1 MCAVAFTQVTA
12 FVMRGPVMSDSR
24 LPENG
29 ENAPQQPSRAGSDA
43 PLAALPER
51 PRTSRSKAVGGVLIA
66 ALALALAGGG
76 WALTRGDEASQDS
89 GATGGSAP
97 TTVRIGTTEAAADYW
112 PPLQTLAKQNGI
124 NLEVVNFSDY
134 TQANPALAQKQIDL
148 NLFQHLQFLA
158 GYNVNDSQTLA
169 PIGSSVVVP
178 LGLYSTKH
186 TNVAQIPD
194 GGTIAIPNDATNQ
207 ARALLVLQQA
217 KLLTLKGGG
226 SSLSTPADIDA
237 AASKVKVTPVDAAQT
252 VAALPSVD
260 GSIVNNNFALD
271 AKLDPKS
278 ALFSDDPAKPE
289 AEPYINVFVAR
300 AQDKDNPTYAKLVR
314 LYHDPS
320 VVSAVKAQSKN
331 TAVIVDRP
339 AADLQRIL
347 AGLQKAQGK

>member
-1 MCAVAFTQVTA
+1 
-12 FVMRGPVMSDSR
+12 MSDPT
-24 LPENG
+24 LPGNSQ
-29 ENAPQQPSRAGSDA
+29 NAPQHQSSPGSGGHRQ
-43 PLAALPER
+43 LEALPER
-51 PRTSRSKAVGGVLIA
+51 RSGSRGKVIGGVVAA
-66 ALALALAGGG
+66 ALVVAIAGGG
-76 WALTRGDEASQDS
+76 WVLTRGDDSAAASL
-89 GATGGSAP
+89 
-97 TTVRIGTTEAAADYW
+97 TTVTIGTTEAAADYW
-112 PPLQTLAKQNGI
+112 PPLQALATQNGI
-124 NLEVVNFSDY
+124 DLQVVNFSDY
-134 TQANPALAQKQIDL
+134 TQANPALAQQQIDL

-158 GYNVNDSQTLA
+158 EYNVSDAKTLT

-178 LGLYSTKH
+178 LSLYSRKH
-186 TNVAQIPD
+186 TNVAQIPQ

-226 SSLSTPADIDA
+226 TSLSTPADIDA

-271 AKLDPKS
+271 ATLDPKS
-278 ALFSDDPAKPE
+278 ALFSDDPNTPA

-300 AQDKDNPTYAKLVR
+300 AEDKDNPTYATIVR

-320 VVSAVKAQSKN
+320 VEAAVKAQSKD
-331 TAVIVDRP
+331 TAVLVDRP

-347 AGLQKAQGK
+347 AGLEKAQAK

>member
-1 MCAVAFTQVTA
+1 M
-12 FVMRGPVMSDSR
+12 GDST

-29 ENAPQQPSRAGSDA
+29 RHPDREPSRTTDPAAEGAGMT
-43 PLAALPER
+43 ALPER
-51 PRTSRSKAVGGVLIA
+51 PGRKGSKGVVIGVVA
-66 ALALALAGGG
+66 ALVVAAGVGG
-76 WALTRGDEASQDS
+76 WALTRGDDDTA
-89 GATGGSAP
+89 GAAALTP
-97 TTVRIGTTEAAADYW
+97 VKIGTTEAAAGYW
-112 PPLQTLAKQNGI
+112 PPLQALAKKNGI
-124 NLEVVNFSDY
+124 DLQVVNFSDY
-134 TQANPALAQKQIDL
+134 TQANPALDQKQIDL

-158 GYNVNDSQTLA
+158 GYNTSDTKTLT

-178 LGLYSTKH
+178 LGLYSKKH
-186 TNVAQIPD
+186 TAVSQIPQ
-194 GGTIAIPNDATNQ
+194 GGTVAIPNDATNQ

-226 SSLSTPADIDA
+226 NSLSTPADIDA

-278 ALFSDDPAKPE
+278 ALFSDDPNKPE

-300 AQDKDNPTYAKLVR
+300 AQDKDNPTYAKIVQ

-320 VVSAVKAQSKN
+320 VESAVKAQSKN
-331 TAVIVDRP
+331 TAVIVNRP

-347 AGLQKAQGK
+347 ADLEKAQAK